1 MEREDFFYFGKIVKT
16 HGLKGEVTLRVDD
29 DNVDYGDGL
38 KYVMFDV
45 NGAKIPYF
53 ITNCVL
59 QDKKIFVSFSDF
71 DTLEKAET
79 LIGKSVFLPSSM
91 RPELEDGEILVEDLK
106 GFEVIDSVKGNI
118 GKINDVMENPT
129 QCVLQILVNGKE
141 VLIPFHDDLVEELD
155 VEAGILKINA
165 PEGLIDMYL
174 DL

>member
-1 MEREDFFYFGKIVKT
+1 MGKEDFFYFGKIVKT

-38 KYVMFDV
+38 KYVMLDV
-45 NGAKIPYF
+45 EGAKIPYF
-53 ITNCVL
+53 ITKCVL
-59 QDKKIFVSFSDF
+59 QDKKIFASFSDF
-71 DTLEKAET
+71 DTLEKAEA
-79 LIGKSVFLPSSM
+79 LVGKSVYLPLSM

-118 GKINDVMENPT
+118 GEITGVMENPT
-129 QCVLQILVNGKE
+129 QCVLQILMNGKE
-141 VLIPFHDDLVEELD
+141 ILIPFHDDLVEELD
-155 VEAGILKINA
+155 IEAKTLRINA